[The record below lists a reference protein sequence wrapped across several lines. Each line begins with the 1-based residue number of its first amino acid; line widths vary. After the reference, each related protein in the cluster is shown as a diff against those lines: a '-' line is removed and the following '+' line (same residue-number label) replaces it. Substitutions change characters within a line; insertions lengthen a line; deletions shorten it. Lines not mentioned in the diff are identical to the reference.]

1 MNKARKIAVVGAT
14 GMVGKSFLNLL
25 EKEYFQDSEITLLA
39 SANSAGREINFR
51 GKIHQVNDLANH
63 DFSYT
68 DLALFSAGSSVAS
81 TYAPIAK
88 SRGCVVVDNSS
99 CFRYTKDIPLIVPE
113 VNSKVLDNFKSP
125 GIIANP
131 NCSTIQMLVALKP
144 LHDEFIIE
152 RVDVTTFQ
160 AVSGT
165 GKKATEE
172 LIDQLEAYR
181 GNKIINSSIYSKPIA
196 NNALPHCGDFED
208 NSYTEEE
215 NKLVKETQKI
225 LDPNIKVSAT
235 CVRVPVLNGHSES
248 VHIKTKK
255 PIAEDLAV
263 KLLKEAPGLSV
274 KYEKSRQDY
283 PTAFTDGDGDNLV
296 HVGRIRKDLWEE
308 NRLNLWIVADNLLKG
323 AALNS
328 IQIATLLFD

>member
-1 MNKARKIAVVGAT
+1 MNKAKNIAVVGAT

-63 DFSYT
+63 DFSDT

-88 SRGCVVVDNSS
+88 SQGCVVVDNSS

-144 LHDEFIIE
+144 LHD
-152 RVDVTTFQ
+152 
-160 AVSGT
+160 
-165 GKKATEE
+165 
-172 LIDQLEAYR
+172 
-181 GNKIINSSIYSKPIA
+181 
-196 NNALPHCGDFED
+196 
-208 NSYTEEE
+208 
-215 NKLVKETQKI
+215 
-225 LDPNIKVSAT
+225 
-235 CVRVPVLNGHSES
+235 
-248 VHIKTKK
+248 
-255 PIAEDLAV
+255 
-263 KLLKEAPGLSV
+263 
-274 KYEKSRQDY
+274 
-283 PTAFTDGDGDNLV
+283 
-296 HVGRIRKDLWEE
+296 
-308 NRLNLWIVADNLLKG
+308 
-323 AALNS
+323 
-328 IQIATLLFD
+328 

>member
-1 MNKARKIAVVGAT
+1 M
-14 GMVGKSFLNLL
+14 
-25 EKEYFQDSEITLLA
+25 
-39 SANSAGREINFR
+39 
-51 GKIHQVNDLANH
+51 
-63 DFSYT
+63 
-68 DLALFSAGSSVAS
+68 
-81 TYAPIAK
+81 
-88 SRGCVVVDNSS
+88 
-99 CFRYTKDIPLIVPE
+99 
-113 VNSKVLDNFKSP
+113 
-125 GIIANP
+125 
-131 NCSTIQMLVALKP
+131 
-144 LHDEFIIE
+144 
-152 RVDVTTFQ
+152 
-160 AVSGT
+160 
-165 GKKATEE
+165 
-172 LIDQLEAYR
+172 
-181 GNKIINSSIYSKPIA
+181 
-196 NNALPHCGDFED
+196 
-208 NSYTEEE
+208 
-215 NKLVKETQKI
+215 VKETQKI

-255 PIAEDLAV
+255 PIDEDLAV